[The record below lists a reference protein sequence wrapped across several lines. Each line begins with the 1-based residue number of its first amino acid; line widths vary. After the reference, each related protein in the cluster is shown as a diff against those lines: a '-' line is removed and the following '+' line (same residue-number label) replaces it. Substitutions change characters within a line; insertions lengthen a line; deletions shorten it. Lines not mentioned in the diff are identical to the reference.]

1 MRLRDVGSGPSL
13 SISRRRWLT
22 QSAAA
27 AAGAIAV
34 ASSSVAAR
42 AMWAQAPQKFAPD
55 DPVGGGVSHD
65 AEAIHQQVTLPVS
78 AAKIYDVLTTADLFQ
93 KMSLFSTDV
102 PAAMLTAHPAQLSA
116 EPGSTFSLF
125 GGIIEGRQIELVPA
139 KRVVQAWRVNSW
151 DAGVY
156 SIARFELN
164 PHDATTMIVF
174 DHTGFPKG
182 MADHLARGWKEHYWD
197 GLAKLLLK

>member
-1 MRLRDVGSGPSL
+1 MRSHLTGSAFSL
-13 SISRRRWLT
+13 SRRQWIST
-22 QSAAA
+22 TAV
-27 AAGAIAV
+27 AAGAAV
-34 ASSSVAAR
+34 ATSLAANR
-42 AMWAQAPQKFAPD
+42 VLASALEQQPAASEPSC
-55 DPVGGGVSHD
+55 GGVSHD
-65 AEAIHQQVTLPVS
+65 AEAIHQQVLMPMS
-78 AAKIYDVLTTADLFQ
+78 AAKIYDVLTIAELFQ

-102 PAAMLTAHPAQLSA
+102 PAAMLTAHPAQLSS
-116 EPGSTFSLF
+116 EPGSAFSLF

>member
-1 MRLRDVGSGPSL
+1 MA
-13 SISRRRWLT
+13 
-22 QSAAA
+22 QSFA
-27 AAGAIAV
+27 AAGGIAV
-34 ASSSVAAR
+34 ASSIVATPA
-42 AMWAQAPQKFAPD
+42 AWPQALQKPAAN
-55 DPVGGGVSHD
+55 DPPGGGVSRD
-65 AEAIHQQVTLPVS
+65 AEAIHQQVVMAVS
-78 AAKIYDVLTTADLFQ
+78 ADRIYDVLTNAELFQ

-139 KRVVQAWRVNSW
+139 KRVVQAWRVNNW

-156 SIARFELN
+156 SVARFELDQ
-164 PHDATTMIVF
+164 HDATTAIVF

-182 MADHLARGWKEHYWD
+182 MGDHLARGWREHYWD